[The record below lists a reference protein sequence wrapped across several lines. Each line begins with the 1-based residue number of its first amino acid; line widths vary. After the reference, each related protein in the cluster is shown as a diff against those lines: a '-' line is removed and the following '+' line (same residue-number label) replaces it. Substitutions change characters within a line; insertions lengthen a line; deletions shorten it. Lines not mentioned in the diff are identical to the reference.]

1 MYLSDTIAAIATP
14 PGIGGV
20 GIIRVSGSE
29 AFSIVN
35 RLFSSQGTLDLRKR
49 PNKTIQY
56 GYIIDPD
63 TPDRHIIDEV
73 LLLLM
78 KGPHS
83 YTAEDVIEIQCHGGM
98 VSVRSILQLL
108 LVNGVRLAEPGEFT
122 KRAFLNGRIDLTQAE
137 AIIDIID
144 AKTEDSLSLAVQ
156 QLDGT
161 VSTYIHE
168 VREQLMAMIARLEV
182 TIDYPEEDI
191 EEVTLEEV
199 RDGLLPIM
207 NDMDDLLATA
217 QTGRLIRDG
226 IMAVI
231 VGRPNAGKSSLLNA
245 LLRENRAIVTDI
257 PGTTRDSI
265 EEYMNVEGIPL
276 RLIDTAGLRHTED
289 TIEAMGVQKAKDYMQ
304 QADMILCVID
314 GSTPLTAEEIDIL
327 QSVSGKQTIVL
338 INKSDVA
345 QVVTAHDIN
354 QIGTY
359 TAIETISAK
368 AGDGTRILNRWVKEL
383 VYGGQVAHHQ
393 QAVLSNVR
401 HISLMESAK
410 SQLLEAMA
418 SIDSAMPVDLVV
430 TDIRGAWEAL
440 GDITGDT
447 IRESLVDELFSRFCL
462 GK

>member
-144 AKTEDSLSLAVQ
+144 AKTEDSLFLAVQ

-359 TAIETISAK
+359 TAIEIISAK
-368 AGDGTRILNRWVKEL
+368 AGDGTRILNHWVKEL

>member
-56 GYIIDPD
+56 GYIVDPD

-345 QVVTAHDIN
+345 QVVTTHDIN

-368 AGDGTRILNRWVKEL
+368 AGDGTRILNHWVKEL

>member
-56 GYIIDPD
+56 GYIVDPD

-345 QVVTAHDIN
+345 QVVTADDIN

-368 AGDGTRILNRWVKEL
+368 AGDGTRILNHWVKEL
-383 VYGGQVAHHQ
+383 VYGEQVAHHQ

>member
-29 AFSIVN
+29 TFSIVN

-108 LVNGVRLAEPGEFT
+108 LINGVRLAEPGEFT

-368 AGDGTRILNRWVKEL
+368 AGDGTRILNHWVKEL

>member
-29 AFSIVN
+29 TFSIVN

-314 GSTPLTAEEIDIL
+314 GSTPLTTEEIDIL

-368 AGDGTRILNRWVKEL
+368 AGDGTRILNHWVKEL

>member
-35 RLFSSQGTLDLRKR
+35 RLFTSQGTLDLRKR

-63 TPDRHIIDEV
+63 TSDRHIIDEV

-207 NDMDDLLATA
+207 KDMDDLLATA

-345 QVVTAHDIN
+345 QVVTVHDIN

-368 AGDGTRILNRWVKEL
+368 AGEGTRILNYWVKEL

>member
-35 RLFSSQGTLDLRKR
+35 RLFTSQGTLDLRKR

-63 TPDRHIIDEV
+63 TSDRHIIDEV

-199 RDGLLPIM
+199 RDGLLTIM
-207 NDMDDLLATA
+207 KDMDDLLATA

-345 QVVTAHDIN
+345 QVVTDHDIN

-368 AGDGTRILNRWVKEL
+368 AGEGTRILNYWVKEL
-383 VYGGQVAHHQ
+383 VYGGQVMHHQ